1 MAERLSPEYNRT
13 KPRKHRLPSVER
25 DGTMKTL
32 IVYFSKF
39 GNTRRVA
46 QAIAETMKQAREVR
60 VVSIEQLAAADFE
73 GVDLVVMGSP
83 THAFSVP
90 QEMRSALATLPAGIL
105 AGKSV
110 AAFDTTVRPWP
121 LRLFRASSKLL
132 RQLSQLG
139 GKPVARPQT
148 FFVRTGSTQGTG
160 DRDLLLEDQIDRA
173 QEWAGQIL
181 NSLRPEQNVFR
192 RQGSLDLDS
201 VESVGTPRYSDSCN
215 GTTFLREAEQ

>member
-1 MAERLSPEYNRT
+1 
-13 KPRKHRLPSVER
+13 
-25 DGTMKTL
+25 MKTL

-46 QAIAETMKQAREVR
+46 QAIAEAMKQAGDAR
-60 VVSIEQLAAADFE
+60 VIGIEQLTASDFE

-83 THAFSVP
+83 THGFTVP
-90 QEMRSALATLPAGIL
+90 EAVRSALGTLPAGIL

-121 LRLFRASSKLL
+121 LRLLRASPKLL

-139 GKPVARPQT
+139 GKPLARPQT
-148 FFVRTGSTQGTG
+148 FFVQTHSTQGAG
-160 DRDLLLEDQIDRA
+160 EHDLLLEGQIEQA

-181 NSLRPEQNVFR
+181 KELK
-192 RQGSLDLDS
+192 
-201 VESVGTPRYSDSCN
+201 
-215 GTTFLREAEQ
+215 A